1 MKNASKKSKATRL
14 RQKAE
19 ELLQKKPSKSG
30 LQPSETEVL
39 KLIHEFE
46 IHQIELEMQNEELM
60 VAKEQT
66 EVAAEKYAELYDFA
80 PSGYFTLSREGK
92 IIELNLCGSQMLGK
106 ERSQLINSRFGFF
119 VSDDTKPIFNLFL
132 KKLFKSKTRESCEV
146 TLLTNGNL
154 TEYVHVTGI
163 VTENREQCHVIV
175 IDITELKYAEEELRE
190 TNEYLTNLF
199 NHANA
204 PIIVW
209 DTSMFITQ
217 FNHAFEHLSGYCTE
231 EVIGKKIDIL
241 FSKETIESSLDLIER
256 AISGER
262 WETVEIEIQRKDGET
277 RFLLCNT
284 ANILEKDNKTVVAT
298 IAQGNDITER
308 KHGEEEIQRLI
319 AGLEQRVAERTAQLQ
334 AVNKELET
342 FSYSVSHDLKAPLR
356 AIDGFTGI
364 LIEEYKNKID
374 AEGQRICDV
383 IKSSA
388 VQMNRLI
395 EDLMV
400 FSHLNRTELH
410 MSTIDMKTMANSIY
424 YEYSL
429 PEKRENISFTVR
441 DIPGAFGDS
450 SLIKQVWSNLILN
463 AIKFSSKKDH
473 PEIII
478 DYEAG
483 KDEIIYSV
491 SDNGSGFDMQYADK
505 LFCVFQRLH
514 DSTDFEGTGIGL
526 AIVNRIIS
534 RHGGRVWAAG
544 EPDKGAIFYFSLP
557 KHKKRKIK

>member
-163 VTENREQCHVIV
+163 VIENREQCHVIV

-483 KDEIIYSV
+483 KNEIIYSV

>member
-356 AIDGFTGI
+356 AIDGFAGI

-395 EDLMV
+395 EDLLA

-483 KDEIIYSV
+483 KNEIIYSV

>member
-119 VSDDTKPIFNLFL
+119 VTDDTKPIFNLFL

-163 VTENREQCHVIV
+163 VIENREQCHVIV

>member
-163 VTENREQCHVIV
+163 VTENGEQCHVIV

-190 TNEYLTNLF
+190 TNEYLMNLF

-395 EDLMV
+395 EDLLA

-483 KDEIIYSV
+483 KNEIIYSV

>member
-262 WETVEIEIQRKDGET
+262 WETIEIEIQRKDGET

-356 AIDGFTGI
+356 AIDGFAGI

-395 EDLMV
+395 EDLLA

-483 KDEIIYSV
+483 KNEIIYSV

>member
-1 MKNASKKSKATRL
+1 MKNASKKSEATRL

-19 ELLQKKPSKSG
+19 ELLKKKPSKSG

-163 VTENREQCHVIV
+163 VTENGEQCHVIV

-190 TNEYLTNLF
+190 TNEYLMNLF

-262 WETVEIEIQRKDGET
+262 WETVEIEIQRKDGDS
-277 RFLLCNT
+277 RILLCNT

-395 EDLMV
+395 EDLLA

-441 DIPGAFGDS
+441 DIPRAFGDS

-483 KDEIIYSV
+483 KNEIIYSV